1 MCRRCGERTGRRR
14 LFPEQTPP
22 GLNYA
27 VVTGTLLDD
36 PREGGGPGGTPVLV
50 MEIEFPVADPEH
62 PRLLWTYASY
72 EVEVPGDVGGRH
84 VEELKKGAPVLVA
97 GRLSERCS
105 LEDGRA
111 SCRGAIIANLIHPGP
126 PPEQPG
132 GSLGAR
138 YMPCTRR
145 ALDRS
150 APGRPPRDESPL
162 RPEPGPLPRGRRCLP
177 GRAELP
183 RLDPSHRG
191 QPAGARRAH
200 APRRHGAADRRQP
213 RRPA

>member
-1 MCRRCGERTGRRR
+1 MCGRCGGRTGRRR

-36 PREGGGPGGTPVLV
+36 PREGGGPGGTPILV

-62 PRLLWTYASY
+62 PRLLWTHASY
-72 EVEVPGDVGGRH
+72 EVEVPDDVGGQH
-84 VEELKKGAPVLVA
+84 VEELRKGTPVLVA

-111 SCRGAIIANLIHPGP
+111 SCRGTIVANLIHPGP
-126 PPEQPG
+126 PPEQRG

-138 YMPCTRR
+138 YMP
-145 ALDRS
+145 
-150 APGRPPRDESPL
+150 
-162 RPEPGPLPRGRRCLP
+162 
-177 GRAELP
+177 
-183 RLDPSHRG
+183 
-191 QPAGARRAH
+191 
-200 APRRHGAADRRQP
+200 
-213 RRPA
+213 

>member
-1 MCRRCGERTGRRR
+1 MCRRCGGRTGGRR

-22 GLNYA
+22 RLNYA

-36 PREGGGPGGTPVLV
+36 PRQGGGPGGTPVLV

-62 PRLLWTYASY
+62 PRLLWTHATY
-72 EVEVPGDVGGRH
+72 EIEVPGDVGSQH

-111 SCRGAIIANLIHPGP
+111 SCRGTIIANLIHPGP

-138 YMPCTRR
+138 YMP
-145 ALDRS
+145 
-150 APGRPPRDESPL
+150 
-162 RPEPGPLPRGRRCLP
+162 
-177 GRAELP
+177 
-183 RLDPSHRG
+183 
-191 QPAGARRAH
+191 
-200 APRRHGAADRRQP
+200 
-213 RRPA
+213 

>member
-1 MCRRCGERTGRRR
+1 MCQRCGGRTGRRR

-62 PRLLWTYASY
+62 PRLLWTYATY
-72 EVEVPGDVGGRH
+72 EVEIPGDVGGRH

-111 SCRGAIIANLIHPGP
+111 SCRGTIVANLIHPGP

-138 YMPCTRR
+138 YMP
-145 ALDRS
+145 
-150 APGRPPRDESPL
+150 
-162 RPEPGPLPRGRRCLP
+162 
-177 GRAELP
+177 
-183 RLDPSHRG
+183 
-191 QPAGARRAH
+191 
-200 APRRHGAADRRQP
+200 
-213 RRPA
+213 